1 LEENFYVICGDNM
14 SRVGK
19 KLIQIPSGVE
29 IAIEGSTVVVKGGR
43 GTLTQSFSPDMSI
56 FMEEGALRVTR
67 ATDERNHRAL
77 HGLTGALLS
86 NMVVGVSEGYRRS
99 LELVGAGYRAQQS
112 GETVIL
118 QVGYSHPVEI
128 TPLPKVTLTV
138 EGTNRVHVEGIDK
151 QAVGEM
157 AARIRRV
164 RRPNAYTGKGIR
176 FTGERVRLKPGKAAG
191 RKA

>member
-1 LEENFYVICGDNM
+1 M
-14 SRVGK
+14 SRIGNK
-19 KLIQIPSGVE
+19 PIPIPIGVQVE
-29 IAIEGSTVVVKGGR
+29 IDGAKVVVKGSR
-43 GTLTQSFSPDMSI
+43 GSLTQSFNPDLSI
-56 FMEEGALRVTR
+56 LRDGDVLRVTR
-67 ATDERNHRAL
+67 PTDGREQRAL
-77 HGLTGALLS
+77 HGLTGALLA
-86 NMVVGVSEGYRRS
+86 NMVIGVSEGYQRS

-112 GETVIL
+112 GENIIL

-128 TPLPKVTLTV
+128 VPLPQVVLSL
-138 EGTNRVHVEGIDK
+138 EGNNRIYVNGIDK

-176 FTGERVRLKPGKAAG
+176 FSGERVRLKPGKAAG

>member
-1 LEENFYVICGDNM
+1 M